1 MNYNEEN
8 KIIAPLVWNNGK
20 RELYDDNGN
29 RLYTA
34 EEVNQILNSEITP
47 ILNDRN
53 WFAER
58 CRILENYINQY
69 TTIGL
74 SSVGNYNQ
82 MAAQQNANNE
92 FFNKI
97 YFEARKEYKNL
108 LDAKDKDIDIINNN
122 YKNDLENRKRNQ
134 NEINR
139 MVIKLLKISKVDKE
153 IIDEVKYLLDDDD
166 KKLIKG
172 DE

>member
-20 RELYDDNGN
+20 RELYDDGGN

-69 TTIGL
+69 ITIGL
-74 SSVGNYNQ
+74 NSAGNYNQ
-82 MAAQQNANNE
+82 IAAQQNKNNE
-92 FFNKI
+92 FLAKLYSDI
-97 YFEARKEYKNL
+97 RKDLGNS
-108 LDAKDKDIDIINNN
+108 LDELHI
-122 YKNDLENRKRNQ
+122 
-134 NEINR
+134 
-139 MVIKLLKISKVDKE
+139 KE
-153 IIDEVKYLLDDDD
+153 IDNIRNDIEILLTMIDKSDPIYKLMIKRYDLDNNDG
-166 KKLIKG
+166 KKIGGK
-172 DE
+172 

>member
-20 RELYDDNGN
+20 RELYDDDGN

-74 SSVGNYNQ
+74 NNIGNYNQ

-92 FFNKI
+92 FLAKLYSDI
-97 YFEARKEYKNL
+97 RKDLGNS
-108 LDAKDKDIDIINNN
+108 LDELHIKEIDNIR
-122 YKNDLENRKRNQ
+122 NDLEILLTMIDKSDPIYKLMIKRYDLDN
-134 NEINR
+134 NDG
-139 MVIKLLKISKVDKE
+139 KKIGGK
-153 IIDEVKYLLDDDD
+153 
-166 KKLIKG
+166 
-172 DE
+172 

>member
-20 RELYDDNGN
+20 RELYDDGGN

-69 TTIGL
+69 IAIGL
-74 SSVGNYNQ
+74 NSAGNYNQ
-82 MAAQQNANNE
+82 MAAQQNKNNE
-92 FFNKI
+92 FLAKLYSDI
-97 YFEARKEYKNL
+97 RKDLGNS
-108 LDAKDKDIDIINNN
+108 LDELHIKEIDNIR
-122 YKNDLENRKRNQ
+122 NDLEILLTMIDKSDPIYKLMIKRYDLDN
-134 NEINR
+134 NDE
-139 MVIKLLKISKVDKE
+139 KKIGGK
-153 IIDEVKYLLDDDD
+153 
-166 KKLIKG
+166 
-172 DE
+172 

>member
-1 MNYNEEN
+1 MNTEEN

-20 RELYDDNGN
+20 RELYDDGGN

-69 TTIGL
+69 IAIGL
-74 SSVGNYNQ
+74 NSAGNYNQ
-82 MAAQQNANNE
+82 MAAQQNKNNE
-92 FFNKI
+92 FLAKLYSDI
-97 YFEARKEYKNL
+97 RKDLGNS
-108 LDAKDKDIDIINNN
+108 LDELHIKEIDNIR
-122 YKNDLENRKRNQ
+122 NDLEILLTMIDKSDPIYKLMIKRYDLDN
-134 NEINR
+134 NDG
-139 MVIKLLKISKVDKE
+139 KKIGGK
-153 IIDEVKYLLDDDD
+153 
-166 KKLIKG
+166 
-172 DE
+172 

>member
-20 RELYDDNGN
+20 RELYDDDGN

-58 CRILENYINQY
+58 CKFLENYINQY
-69 TTIGL
+69 TTICL
-74 SSVGNYNQ
+74 NNIGNYNQ

-92 FFNKI
+92 FLKKLYSDIKEEVENSLDKAYIEEMNK
-97 YFEARKEYKNL
+97 YR
-108 LDAKDKDIDIINNN
+108 
-122 YKNDLENRKRNQ
+122 NDLE
-134 NEINR
+134 I
-139 MVIKLLKISKVDKE
+139 LLN
-153 IIDEVKYLLDDDD
+153 IIDKSNPIYKVMIKRYNLDDNN
-166 KKLIKG
+166 KKIEGEK
-172 DE
+172 

>member
-20 RELYDDNGN
+20 RELYDDGGN

-69 TTIGL
+69 IAIGL
-74 SSVGNYNQ
+74 NSAGNYNQ
-82 MAAQQNANNE
+82 IAAQQNKNNE
-92 FFNKI
+92 FLAKLYSDI
-97 YFEARKEYKNL
+97 RKDLENS
-108 LDAKDKDIDIINNN
+108 LDELHIKEIDNIR
-122 YKNDLENRKRNQ
+122 NDLEILLTMIDKSDPIYKLMIKRYDLDN
-134 NEINR
+134 NDG
-139 MVIKLLKISKVDKE
+139 KKIGGK
-153 IIDEVKYLLDDDD
+153 
-166 KKLIKG
+166 
-172 DE
+172 

>member
-1 MNYNEEN
+1 MNNEEN

-53 WFAER
+53 WFSER

-166 KKLIKG
+166 KKLIEG

>member
-1 MNYNEEN
+1 MNNEEN

-58 CRILENYINQY
+58 CKILEKYINQY